1 MAKIF
6 YDHLTIT
13 EEITVELDNYQ
24 IDKEEKEEIIQ
35 LMDENIHHR
44 VLDVILKKLP
54 KEKHNEFLKQ
64 FAASP
69 QDLKLLDYLRQEI
82 ADIEEL
88 ITQEAK
94 LVKKELL
101 AEIKRS
107 LK

>member
-13 EEITVELDNYQ
+13 EEVTVELDHYQ

-35 LMDENIHHR
+35 LIDENIHHR
-44 VLDVILKKLP
+44 VLDVILQKLP
-54 KEKHNEFLKQ
+54 KEKHEEFLRQ
-64 FAASP
+64 FTLSP
-69 QDLKLLDYLRQEI
+69 EDNKLLDYLRQEI

-88 ITQEAK
+88 IIAEANT
-94 LVKKELL
+94 VKKELL